1 MSYQKR
7 IAKTKKVVEA
17 TMKIG
22 EVCLQTNDV
31 VHMADFYRWLLG
43 VTDDN
48 KDSVHQTI
56 IAEETMLT
64 IYNDGKVKNN
74 QNQNISLAF
83 TVDDIYEVYNRLIEK
98 GIRII
103 EKPTKRP
110 WGTINMSFYDP
121 DRNLIYLRQF
131 TD

>member
-1 MSYQKR
+1 
-7 IAKTKKVVEA
+7 
-17 TMKIG
+17 MKIG

-31 VHMADFYRWLLG
+31 VQMADFYRWLLG

-56 IAEETMLT
+56 IADETMLT
-64 IYNDGKVKNN
+64 IYNDGTVKNN
-74 QNQNISLAF
+74 QNQNISIAF
-83 TVDDIYEVYNRLIEK
+83 TVDDIYEVYNRLVEK

-121 DRNLIYLRQF
+121 DRNVIYLRQF